1 MKIVSLIVTL
11 AVLLVLLWY
20 YVSSINKTV
29 SPLNT
34 SDDNYLKNAEKAV
47 EETNEVLRKQAE
59 EIEKI
64 RNK

>member
-1 MKIVSLIVTL
+1 MKIISLFVTL
-11 AVLLVLLWY
+11 AIILFLLWF
-20 YVSSINKTV
+20 YVKSVNKTV

-34 SDDNYLKNAEKAV
+34 SDDNYIKNAEKAV
-47 EETNEVLRKQAE
+47 EATNEVLRKQAE